1 MKKTRLIVF
10 VALMMFAAC
19 FTGCNNS
26 IESSNEASE
35 IGKSPSKN
43 EMAFIVELP
52 GNNKARIAYYEES
65 DATSYKVELIK
76 DDILLKTE
84 TDNPG
89 AKIRLTVEEEG
100 SYTIKVSAYKET
112 KVIAEGTKDLFIN
125 LADGDVKVTVTL
137 IPKAK
142 ETGIEI
148 GIEWG
153 NSNISRPADFV
164 AVEGTTVTGGNKFVY
179 ENLDLEDYKG
189 VFRDGRSVTI
199 ADFYMCDHEV
209 TQAEY
214 QAVMGNNPSSKEDSC
229 PPADGE
235 QQANRPVEHV
245 SWYAA
250 IVYCN
255 KKSIADSLQPCY
267 TINGKTNP
275 SEWGEIP
282 TSSDATWNAVTCDFT
297 KNGYRL
303 PTEAEWEYAARG
315 GKTGCEAV
323 DPNDWAGTDDSDALG
338 TYAWYLLNSGF
349 KTHEV
354 KKKTKNTLNIFDM
367 SGNVWEWCWDW
378 YDSTN
383 TPSITSST
391 PATGVASGSSRV
403 GRGGSWDDGSG
414 DCSVA
419 IRCRFRPCVA
429 FDFLGF
435 RVVRSAN
442 QRWLYLYG
450 NY

>member
-1 MKKTRLIVF
+1 MKKTRWIVF
-10 VALMMFAAC
+10 AAMMMFAAC

-112 KVIAEGTKDLFIN
+112 KVIAEGTKDFFIN

-179 ENLDLEDYKG
+179 GNSDEDNYKG

-391 PATGVASGSSRV
+391 PATGVASGYYRV
-403 GRGGSWDDGSG
+403 LRGGSWDYDY
-414 DCSVA
+414 DAQLCSVA
-419 IRCRFRPCVA
+419 CRGSREPYFTYR
-429 FDFLGF
+429 FLGF

-442 QRWLYLYG
+442 
-450 NY
+450 